1 LGSDW
6 AKIVRDIEYAPVS
19 STSSA
24 LFKGVTR
31 TVNFKLNDISQGNMT
46 LDLYPLARS
55 CADSNFTP

>member
-6 AKIVRDIEYAPVS
+6 TSIVSDIEYAPVS
-19 STSSA
+19 SISSA

-31 TVNFKLNDISQGNMT
+31 TVNFKLDGASQGNMT

-55 CADSNFTP
+55 CADSNFAP